1 MSTFQ
6 EKFLTKKVEKTTLKK
21 CSEILNFVSSWAAK
35 TAPKEEFIFQNVAY
49 RATVYRII
57 ELTCSGFLLSLKAA
71 VTSPDSG
78 SQISLT
84 MVTLPGISNFSNLCF
99 LPCIWSSRRTA
110 YVRSLSEH
118 WVSKSKLVL
127 SCFSASSRNCC
138 KEQ

>member
-1 MSTFQ
+1 M
-6 EKFLTKKVEKTTLKK
+6 FLFFFNPKKLKNPTLKS
-21 CSEILNFVSSWAAK
+21 CSETIKVFSPIAAK
-35 TAPKEEFIFQNVAY
+35 TAQTEEFIFQNVAY

-127 SCFSASSRNCC
+127 SSFSANSRNCC

>member
-1 MSTFQ
+1 MQLFSADATM
-6 EKFLTKKVEKTTLKK
+6 LLKK
-21 CSEILNFVSSWAAK
+21 NHPQSCSEIITFFSPIAAQ
-35 TAPKEEFIFQNVAY
+35 TAQTEEFIFQNVAY